1 MEIYL
6 ISMWETRLISLA
18 FIWTRILDKLYYSS
32 IEEIDK
38 HEGDGWKARTKQQ
51 STTFKQL

>member
-18 FIWTRILDKLYYSS
+18 FRWTRILDNLYYSS

-38 HEGDGWKARTKQQ
+38 H
-51 STTFKQL
+51 